1 MRDFQD
7 YMHRLAEKPQLEGP
21 PGEEEEV
28 EAAHAWLRRISTVLD
43 QALESSRG
51 NLVEQLTN
59 FRRLI
64 SGLYQ
69 KVEQA
74 EQAGVFILAGD
85 EQVWRDSLT
94 RMVRRWRALQP
105 IENPSSDATR
115 VSVVDTEEMPDG
127 KSMLTLC

>member
-1 MRDFQD
+1 M
-7 YMHRLAEKPQLEGP
+7 
-21 PGEEEEV
+21 
-28 EAAHAWLRRISTVLD
+28 
-43 QALESSRG
+43 
-51 NLVEQLTN
+51 
-59 FRRLI
+59 
-64 SGLYQ
+64 
-69 KVEQA
+69 EQA